1 MAADVLGRQQKQA
14 DLCVIEASLL
24 YIHPGAA
31 LRPHLKTKPEK
42 NDKKTK
48 TNKNN

>member
-42 NDKKTK
+42 MTK
-48 TNKNN
+48 NKNKQK